1 MISMVFTEKSLE
13 ECLEEI
19 GFDKNNLVKRRLSDH
34 ERKHRRLFIGEDPG
48 EYESPHVIDIVSP
61 PHRKEIR
68 ERILKG
74 ECLEINYSI
83 NASLDYYITDMED
96 VNKIAF
102 TFLENPPKRL
112 VSFFSEVFTNCIE
125 WGNDNEGKLD
135 IHIWATNKGSLT
147 AITQKNEWDYKK
159 YISDFKN
166 EIAKP
171 KGGGAGMWVI
181 NKSPYEV
188 GYTNNGRT
196 TYILITKKW

>member
-1 MISMVFTEKSLE
+1 MVFTEKSLE

-19 GFDKNNLVKRRLSDH
+19 GFDKDNLVKRRLSDR
-34 ERKHRRLFIGEDPG
+34 ERELWKISTGEYPG
-48 EYESPHVIDIVSP
+48 EYRLPHLIDVTSP
-61 PHRKEIR
+61 PIR
-68 ERILKG
+68 GDIHKQILDG
-74 ECLEINYSI
+74 GSLEINYSV
-83 NASLDYYITDMED
+83 NVTLDSYISELKD
-96 VNKIAF
+96 VDKIAF
-102 TFLENPPKRL
+102 IFLKKLPKRPDIF
-112 VSFFSEVFTNCIE
+112 FFSEVFTNCIE

-181 NKSPYEV
+181 DKSPYEV